1 MAPLKFPATL
11 GKAVARTSGRDLR
24 RQLAIV
30 FEDEEP
36 RGAVTRLFNLALA
49 LLIIANVSCVVLE
62 WVEID
67 PAPFRG

>member
-1 MAPLKFPATL
+1 M
-11 GKAVARTSGRDLR
+11 ARTSGRDLR

-62 WVEID
+62 FGGID
-67 PAPFRG
+67 PAAFRG